1 MCCSLRRQR
10 VQEAGGRAAEWEK
23 RAGVSWRARGDPVGP
38 AKSAGPASSTSNRI
52 FKRNC
57 DTPHTLLHTTALAPP
72 PTARRQPQA
81 PGMRCQAE
89 SGAASESAEGY
100 DL

>member
-1 MCCSLRRQR
+1 MGAQ
-10 VQEAGGRAAEWEK
+10 GGQQVDEIGAQHEK

-38 AKSAGPASSTSNRI
+38 AKSAGPARRTSNRI